1 MCAWPRAQHRP
12 QGQAQPSAHPDVS
25 GRPYKGSNCNG
36 SQHCAK
42 KLQLSWSITA
52 SPHPTAPSCPSCS
65 PAHPRLSLGR
75 DSFGFQSLFRNDG
88 CFFPCMD
95 ETNVFPQKMG
105 TRTKPPFPK
114 GIFFFFL
121 MKKQKSQPVQSVGM
135 GSAVPELPSALT
147 G

>member
-25 GRPYKGSNCNG
+25 GRPYKGSNSNG

-52 SPHPTAPSCPSCS
+52 SPHPTAP
-65 PAHPRLSLGR
+65 PAARLTRAFPWGGTALVFNHSFEMMAVFSHVWMKPTSSHRKWGLGQSHLFQR
-75 DSFGFQSLFRNDG
+75 GF
-88 CFFPCMD
+88 
-95 ETNVFPQKMG
+95 
-105 TRTKPPFPK
+105 
-114 GIFFFFL
+114 FFFFL